1 MLTPDDIQKKIFSL
15 GRKLENNEI
24 GVFVK
29 EVQINYQ
36 LVYDKVLEQE
46 KQIKGME
53 KKLKYYRD
61 VEANLQDALVHAE
74 RVSDQKIK
82 ESQREAEKIEVAA
95 HKKAEDIIAD
105 AKSELVYLKSIIKE
119 FEQVYDN
126 YQDKYK
132 DFVQGQLKFISDSKD
147 FMEKEKIHV
156 KKFVSNI
163 DVEDYSQGSLKNDN
177 KQKQISDDTNNIADD
192 TYSQE
197 NDNRQMEDI
206 VEENDEPDN
215 FTEQEIKDENFNDEN
230 EESENFN
237 QELEFEDNDEET
249 SDVADLENKEQDY
262 SNDSL
267 DNIQVSA
274 EKSNTF
280 TFGKV
285 MNEQEMPIDNQ
296 TEVEMDAQSLGEN
309 IDEDVEEEM
318 MEGSSS
324 IEDMFTLPEIDMD
337 SLDFSSLNFS
347 STPQSGGVDF
357 NSTLNSTPQVND
369 QEDMPVQDET
379 YSYGQNYNDNSN
391 YGYEKQN
398 NYGVDSMNDVENV
411 NESAN
416 QNVTNMESDND
427 MEERVPDLSQNANV
441 ELKFANDS
449 FFGKKKKPDN
459 KERVLQGMNL
469 GGTKSDEKAR
479 IRQLENSY
487 AQELLKANKQ
497 VARPTESD
505 MSESDNQS
513 SRNYGPT
520 NYNSENKG
528 FGSKPLNQG
537 GQEQQR
543 RSLFSMPGDK

>member
-1 MLTPDDIQKKIFSL
+1 MLTPDDIQKKMFSL
-15 GRKLENNEI
+15 GRKLENNEV

-36 LVYDKVLEQE
+36 LVYDKTLEQE

-61 VEANLQDALVHAE
+61 VEGSLQDALVHAE
-74 RVSDQKIK
+74 KVSDQKIK
-82 ESQREAEKIEVAA
+82 ESQREAEKIEEAA

-132 DFVQGQLKFISDSKD
+132 DFIQGQLEFINNSKQ
-147 FMEKEKIHV
+147 FMEQEKIHV

-163 DVEDYSQGSLKNDN
+163 DIEDYSQGSFKNGK
-177 KQKQISDDTNNIADD
+177 KQEQISDVTNNITGN
-192 TYSQE
+192 TYSQK
-197 NDNRQMEDI
+197 NANHQ
-206 VEENDEPDN
+206 VEENDESDN
-215 FTEQEIKDENFNDEN
+215 FREQELKDENIDNEN
-230 EESENFN
+230 EEVENFR
-237 QELEFEDNDEET
+237 QELGFEDNEET
-249 SDVADLENKEQDY
+249 NNVADLENKEQDY
-262 SNDSL
+262 SNNSIDDVQES
-267 DNIQVSA
+267 DVKN
-274 EKSNTF
+274 NTF
-280 TFGKV
+280 TFGEV

-296 TEVEMDAQSLGEN
+296 TEVEMDTDSLEEN
-309 IDEDVEEEM
+309 IDEDNEEEI

-369 QEDMPVQDET
+369 QEDMPIQDDT
-379 YSYGQNYNDNSN
+379 YSYGQNFNGNSN
-391 YGYEKQN
+391 FDYEKQN
-398 NYGVDSMNDVENV
+398 GYSVDSVNNVENV
-411 NESAN
+411 NEAVN
-416 QNVTNMESDND
+416 KNVSNMESDND
-427 MEERVPDLSQNANV
+427 VEERVPDLSQNANV

-449 FFGKKKKPDN
+449 FFGKKKKTDG
-459 KERVLQGMNL
+459 KEGVLQSMNL

-487 AQELLKANKQ
+487 AQELLNVNKQ
-497 VARPTESD
+497 VSRPTEPD
-505 MSESDNQS
+505 MSERENQS

-520 NYNSENKG
+520 NYSSENNG
-528 FGSKPLNQG
+528 FGSKPLNTG

>member
-1 MLTPDDIQKKIFSL
+1 MLTPDDIQKKMFSL
-15 GRKLENNEI
+15 GRKLENNEV

-36 LVYDKVLEQE
+36 LVYDKMLDQE

-61 VEANLQDALVHAE
+61 VEGSLQDALVHAE
-74 RVSDQKIK
+74 KVSDQKIK
-82 ESQREAEKIEVAA
+82 ESQREAEKIEEAA

-132 DFVQGQLKFISDSKD
+132 DFIKGQLEFINNSKQ
-147 FMEKEKIHV
+147 FMEQEKIHV

-163 DVEDYSQGSLKNDN
+163 DVEDYSQGSLKNGK
-177 KQKQISDDTNNIADD
+177 KQEQIFDVTNNITKN
-192 TYSQE
+192 TYSQK
-197 NDNRQMEDI
+197 NTNRQLEDI
-206 VEENDEPDN
+206 VEENGESDN
-215 FTEQEIKDENFNDEN
+215 FRKQEIKDENINNEN
-230 EESENFN
+230 EEVENFS
-237 QELEFEDNDEET
+237 QELGFEDNEET
-249 SDVADLENKEQDY
+249 NNVVDLENKEQDY
-262 SNDSL
+262 SNDSIDEL
-267 DNIQVSA
+267 QDSDDKN
-274 EKSNTF
+274 NTF
-280 TFGKV
+280 TFGEV

-296 TEVEMDAQSLGEN
+296 TEVEMNTDSLEEN
-309 IDEDVEEEM
+309 IDEDNEEEIM
-318 MEGSSS
+318 KGSSS

-369 QEDMPVQDET
+369 QEDMPIQDDT
-379 YSYGQNYNDNSN
+379 YLYGQNFNDNPN
-391 YGYEKQN
+391 FDYEKQN
-398 NYGVDSMNDVENV
+398 DYSVDSMNKVENV
-411 NESAN
+411 NKAVN
-416 QNVTNMESDND
+416 KNVSNTESDND
-427 MEERVPDLSQNANV
+427 VEERVPDLSQNANV

-449 FFGKKKKPDN
+449 FFGKKKKTDG
-459 KERVLQGMNL
+459 KERVLQGLNL

-487 AQELLKANKQ
+487 AQELLNVNKQ
-497 VARPTESD
+497 VSRPEEPD
-505 MSESDNQS
+505 MSESENQS

-520 NYNSENKG
+520 NYSSENKG
-528 FGSKPLNQG
+528 FGSKPLNTG